1 LKKNKG
7 FYIILICSILFLN
20 GCIKKSV
27 DISLKLK
34 KGNLYKVEVD
44 LKEKVSQKIKD
55 SSLELET
62 KSKMGYLCNVT
73 NVDKNKNADIKVT
86 FDSIDIKSSTP
97 NGQTPINSQQ
107 VASQTSDKLSKVYA
121 AFVGKSFN
129 VKIGEYGKVKQV
141 VGMDDVVNN
150 VFTELNIKDEK
161 EKEDIKKVIKSK
173 FGEEVIT
180 KSIETITSVYPNNKV
195 KVGENWQQKV
205 AISDQFPIEAE
216 RKYNLKESADG
227 TSEIT
232 VDSQIKGKEDAEPKI
247 TDNLKIT
254 YEEIKGTEKGVINL
268 NEENGLV
275 KNAEMEVQFSGKMKL
290 YSDDPNL
297 GTQTFPI
304 SYTEKTVVNVL
315 RQ

>member
-1 LKKNKG
+1 MKKNIRL
-7 FYIILICSILFLN
+7 YSILICSLLLLS
-20 GCIKKSV
+20 GCMKKSV

-44 LKEKVSQKIKD
+44 IKEKVSQKIKD
-55 SSLELET
+55 TNLELET
-62 KSKMGYLCNVT
+62 KSKMGYLCNVI

-86 FDSIDIKSSTP
+86 FDSIDIKSTTP
-97 NGQTPINSQQ
+97 NGQTPANSQQ
-107 VASQTSDKLSKVYA
+107 VASETSDKLSKVYA

-161 EKEDIKKVIKSK
+161 EKEDIKKVIKAK

-195 KVGENWQQKV
+195 KVGNSWQQKV
-205 AISDQFPIEAE
+205 SISDQFPVEAE

-232 VDSQIKGKEDAEPKI
+232 VDSQIKGKEDAEPKV
-247 TDNLKIT
+247 TDSLKIT

-268 NEENGLV
+268 NEETGIV
-275 KNAEMEVQFSGKMKL
+275 KTAEMQVQFSGKMKL

-304 SYTEKTVVNVL
+304 SYSEKTVVNVL